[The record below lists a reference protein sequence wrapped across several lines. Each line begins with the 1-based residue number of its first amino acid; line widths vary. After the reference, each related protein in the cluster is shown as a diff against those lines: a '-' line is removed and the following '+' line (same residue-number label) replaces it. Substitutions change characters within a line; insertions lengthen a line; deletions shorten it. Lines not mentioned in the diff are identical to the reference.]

1 MHFFIKMKKQIFQT
15 IEIPE
20 GVEMNLEKDIL
31 TVKGPEGKN
40 KREFD
45 ITNLSLEK
53 KDNQII
59 VGNSKATKKEKK
71 RIGTTTAHIKNMIK
85 GVQEKFEY
93 KLKICFSHFPMT
105 AEMQGKEVI
114 IKNFLGEKIPR
125 KVSIQDGAEV
135 KIEKDI
141 ITVSSV
147 DKEIAGQVAAN
158 FEMATKVPLKDR
170 RIFQDGIYII
180 DKAGREM

>member
-1 MHFFIKMKKQIFQT
+1 MKKEIFET

-20 GVEMNLEKDIL
+20 GVEVSVDKDMV
-31 TVKGPEGKN
+31 TVKGPEGEN

-45 ITNLSLEK
+45 LMRVSLEK
-53 KDNQII
+53 KDNQVI
-59 VGNSKATKKEKK
+59 VGNKKATKNEKK
-71 RIGTTTAHIKNMIK
+71 MIKTIAAHIKNMIK

-93 KLKICFSHFPMT
+93 TLKIVFSHFPMT
-105 AEMQGKEVI
+105 AEMEGKEVV

-125 KVSIQDGAEV
+125 RVQINEGAEV
-135 KIEKDI
+135 KIDKEI

-158 FEMATKVPLKDR
+158 FEKATRVPLKDR
-170 RIFQDGIYII
+170 RIFQDGVFITN
-180 DKAGREM
+180 KAGREI

>member
-1 MHFFIKMKKQIFQT
+1 MKKEIFQT

-20 GVEMNLEKDIL
+20 GVEANVDGEVVS
-31 TVKGPEGKN
+31 VKGSEGEN

-45 ITNLSLEK
+45 FTKISVEK

-59 VGNSKATKKEKK
+59 VGNSKATKNEKK
-71 RIGTTTAHIKNMIK
+71 RIGTLVAHIKNMIR
-85 GVQEKFEY
+85 GVQKKFEY

-105 AEMQGKEVI
+105 AEAQGKEVI

-125 KVSIQDGAEV
+125 KVVVDDRAEV

-141 ITVSSV
+141 ITVTSV
-147 DKEIAGQVAAN
+147 DKEVAGQVAAN
-158 FEMATKVPLKDR
+158 FEKATKVPLKDR
-170 RIFQDGIYII
+170 RIFQDGVYITHK
-180 DKAGREM
+180 DGREM